1 MTVHASRIEVSAR
14 VPGIAGASKSKK
26 VGVYRAGVKRLFD
39 LVAVLV
45 ALPFLAPFYAIVA
58 AMIAADGHSPI
69 FRQERVGKDGR
80 RFMMLKFRTMVPDAE
95 AKLEA
100 HLSANPEAQIEWN
113 SKQKLADD
121 PRVTKLGALLR
132 RTSIDELPQL
142 INVLKGD
149 MSLVGPRPMMPCQQ
163 ALYPGHAYYN
173 LRPGVTGPW
182 QVSERSKG
190 AFADRAH
197 FDDIYDLSLSFFGDM
212 KLLLKTVLVVF
223 RGTGV

>member
-14 VPGIAGASKSKK
+14 VPGIAGASNSKR
-26 VGVYRAGVKRLFD
+26 VGVYRAGAKRLFD
-39 LVAVLV
+39 LVAVLM
-45 ALPFLAPFYAIVA
+45 ALPFLLPFYAIVA
-58 AMIAADGHSPI
+58 ALIAADGHSPI

-95 AKLEA
+95 AKLEG
-100 HLSANPEAQIEWN
+100 HLSANPDAQVEWD

-197 FDDIYDLSLSFFGDM
+197 FDDMYDLSLSFFGDM